1 MTRLEAAV
9 AELVDALRAEVASR
23 NEAPAQPERLLD
35 VDEAR
40 QALGG
45 IARSTL
51 YELIE
56 RGELRTLTIGR
67 RRVVPSSAIAE
78 MAAKA
83 R

>member
-9 AELVDALRAEVASR
+9 AELVDAIREVSARNDRPAE
-23 NEAPAQPERLLD
+23 PERLLD

-40 QALGG
+40 RALGN

-51 YELIE
+51 YELMD
-56 RGELRTLTIGR
+56 RGELRSLTIGR
-67 RRVVPSSAIAE
+67 RRVIPSSAIAE
-78 MAAKA
+78 LASKA